1 MYPGCSTTPK
11 EKRAVLLHYVKNHLQ
26 PHEAPYLCKLCN
38 AGIADE
44 KNVQEHLTSKRHI
57 KKQYQNVGT
66 HITVEATGKPRNVDT
81 MMKPVEVEKKK
92 KEAKLT
98 IDELLNQLSMRLGD
112 SEQKG
117 LIEKLRNSRD
127 LLSEAIQL
135 SKISNDEP
143 EPEKDAPMKEDEEVE
158 NANEMENEGDIATEL
173 EEDEMNNDSD
183 DDDDDDVKEYEENK
197 KESKRMTEEE
207 EEIQAAVKQIQFT
220 NDEQEVQDQMLSLE
234 AEVGEEGRRQK
245 RREC

>member
-57 KKQYQNVGT
+57 KKQHQNVDT
-66 HITVEATGKPRNVDT
+66 HITVEATGKPRNFNT
-81 MMKPVEVEKKK
+81 MMKPVEVEKKETEAK
-92 KEAKLT
+92 AKLT
-98 IDELLNQLSMRLGD
+98 TDELLNQLSMRLGD

-135 SKISNDEP
+135 SEISNDEP
-143 EPEKDAPMKEDEEVE
+143 EPEKDAPMNEDEDIE
-158 NANEMENEGDIATEL
+158 NAKEMENEGDSATEL
-173 EEDEMNNDSD
+173 EEDEMNDDS
-183 DDDDDDVKEYEENK
+183 DDDDVKEYEENK

-207 EEIQAAVKQIQFT
+207 EEIQAAVK
-220 NDEQEVQDQMLSLE
+220 
-234 AEVGEEGRRQK
+234 
-245 RREC
+245 